1 MACSFC
7 PFGVWGVIVRAFV
20 IFCVAVVLGLL
31 ITSTAAWASL
41 QVRDD
46 LALYIARTSHSKAD
60 CPVRK

>member
-1 MACSFC
+1 M
-7 PFGVWGVIVRAFV
+7 RAFV